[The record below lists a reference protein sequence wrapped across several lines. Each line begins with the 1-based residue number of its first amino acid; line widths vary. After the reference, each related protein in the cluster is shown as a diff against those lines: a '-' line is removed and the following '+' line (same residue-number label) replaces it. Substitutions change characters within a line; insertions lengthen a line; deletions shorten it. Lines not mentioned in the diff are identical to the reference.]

1 MAAEAGFVLLLF
13 YLQCTVLLVV
23 ELSLF
28 DAQLLLFSL
37 STICTPIEV
46 VGVGQPPKWIKK
58 EHFSFLPF
66 RRLIDILWQ
75 APIVFKTFK
84 TGLHKYS
91 WKYEGETKLTNEP
104 TITVTVNTC
113 QKYALKLA
121 SIGYFSAQRS
131 TYNKKRTINN
141 EEGFLEGVAQIWNLT
156 VTSFIEIHGMS
167 LLNSEGNWKL
177 AFNLKFDYYLWQ

>member
-1 MAAEAGFVLLLF
+1 MVDGWKWQLKQVLYCYCF
-13 YLQCTVLLVV
+13 ISQCTVLVVV

-46 VGVGQPPKWIKK
+46 VGVGQPPKWFKK
-58 EHFSFLPF
+58 KHFSFLLF
-66 RRLIDILWQ
+66 RRLIDIHWQ

-84 TGLHKYS
+84 TGLHSIHGSMKV
-91 WKYEGETKLTNEP
+91 KPNEL

-121 SIGYFSAQRS
+121 SIGHFPAQRFI
-131 TYNKKRTINN
+131 TISRISRR
-141 EEGFLEGVAQIWNLT
+141 GCT
-156 VTSFIEIHGMS
+156 HGI
-167 LLNSEGNWKL
+167 
-177 AFNLKFDYYLWQ
+177 

>member
-28 DAQLLLFSL
+28 NAQLLLFSL

-75 APIVFKTFK
+75 ALIVLKTFK
-84 TGLHKYS
+84 TRLHKYS
-91 WKYEGETKLTNEP
+91 WKYEGETKLANGP

-121 SIGYFSAQRS
+121 SIGHLAAQRFTTIRIEQS
-131 TYNKKRTINN
+131 TMNKD
-141 EEGFLEGVAQIWNLT
+141 FLRGLHKY
-156 VTSFIEIHGMS
+156 EI
-167 LLNSEGNWKL
+167 
-177 AFNLKFDYYLWQ
+177 

>member
-1 MAAEAGFVLLLF
+1 MASEAGFVLLLF

-84 TGLHKYS
+84 TGLHIIHGSMKV
-91 WKYEGETKLTNEP
+91 KPNEP

-177 AFNLKFDYYLWQ
+177 AFNLKFDYYLWWAQ